1 MISNVLYGS
10 TSGSQNS
17 GSAWFSSNISVTQ
30 NSVLLIHVAVASDC
44 VLEYTL
50 DGSNY
55 VQANEGT
62 SLVATMGYSLD
73 LPVKS
78 GDAVNLRQSSGSAVT
93 VTFCRVHG

>member
-1 MISNVLYGS
+1 MVSNILYGS

-17 GSAWFSSNISVTQ
+17 GSTWFSSSISITQ
-30 NSVLLIHVAVASDC
+30 YAVLLILVAVASDC

-55 VQANEGT
+55 VQANGGT
-62 SLVATMGYSLD
+62 SLIATRGYALD

-93 VTFCRVHG
+93 VTFCRIHG